1 MTELKFSNTGELPET
16 LDLEGIRK
24 MSWMVKVQPMQD
36 WSFIFYGSLL
46 ESKMG
51 YWHYNGKRF
60 TDLDDV
66 AREYLNS
73 QSNII
78 K

>member
-1 MTELKFSNTGELPET
+1 MPELKFSNTGELPET

-24 MSWMVKVQPMQD
+24 MPWMIKVQPMQD
-36 WSFIFYGSLL
+36 WCFNFYGSLVKS
-46 ESKMG
+46 EMG
-51 YWHYNGKRF
+51 YWHYKGRRF
-60 TDLDDV
+60 ADLDDV

-73 QSNII
+73 QPNVI